1 MAEPLDGC
9 CGTCIAYVP
18 TGAHPTFGPAGL
30 CAREMR
36 QFPVLPGHTCAIYR
50 NRNAPAPAKKR
61 PTERSRQPARQGLDV
76 STNPAPMA
84 LPDEIDL
91 DMDID
96 TFRAVLSEVLRQE
109 LGISEVELGKRW
121 QGGELILKPG
131 KEGVAEKRI
140 PIETLFKKIVTIR
153 DKLRVLE
160 QKVNGNTT
168 LTDEEKVGLQQYITG
183 CYGSLTTFNILFAE
197 PKEEGFVGASSKDD

>member
-1 MAEPLDGC
+1 
-9 CGTCIAYVP
+9 
-18 TGAHPTFGPAGL
+18 
-30 CAREMR
+30 MR
-36 QFPVLPGHTCAIYR
+36 QYPVLPGHTCAIYR
-50 NRNAPAPAKKR
+50 NRNAPTPLKKR
-61 PTERSRQPARQGLDV
+61 PADRSRQPSRHSAAEPL
-76 STNPAPMA
+76 
-84 LPDEIDL
+84 LPTQLVLPEEIDL

-109 LGISEVELGKRW
+109 LGISEVEMGKRW

-160 QKVNGNTT
+160 QKVNGNST
-168 LTDEEKVGLQQYITG
+168 LTDEEKIGLQQYITG
-183 CYGSLTTFNILFAE
+183 CYGSLTTFNVLFAE
-197 PKEEGFVGASSKDD
+197 PKEEGFVGASGKDD